1 MLKSETQEQALARLG
16 RALVDPTRCRI
27 LTALLDGTNYP
38 GQLAERLELSRSKVS
53 NHLACLRGCG
63 LVVAVS
69 EGRRVRYEI
78 ADAHL
83 AAALRE
89 LVKVVLAVEP
99 EEACVDDERDSAES
113 SDVTWEV
120 VSS

>member
-99 EEACVDDERDSAES
+99 EEACVDDERDSVES